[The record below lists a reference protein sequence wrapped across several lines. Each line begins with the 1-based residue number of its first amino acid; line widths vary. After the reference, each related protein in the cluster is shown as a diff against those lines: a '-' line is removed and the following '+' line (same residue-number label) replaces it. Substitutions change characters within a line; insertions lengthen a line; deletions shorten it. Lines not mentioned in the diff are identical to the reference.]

1 MQTTR
6 EEIEDDVK
14 QTLST
19 LGTTLNNRLSE
30 GTANYYERLH
40 HSQCGLA
47 AVLFPF
53 RAENPVTSLPNP
65 SKRLELE
72 VSLGDRMEII
82 RNDLDE
88 TGRALDEHWKEWT
101 RTQQNI
107 ISLGVEILGPGFVTA
122 ISNASHCVFK
132 KKFSKAIAAFDRH
145 NMAEEKVHDTI
156 QKQNGDIRDLTR
168 DVIKQSKAQETVR
181 NMHPQSVFCLDSML
195 TDIAIRY
202 PVKRWRDD
210 KQKEREEVCQLARKM
225 AASQRVS

>member
-1 MQTTR
+1 MQSTR
-6 EEIEDDVK
+6 EEIEGDVK

-19 LGTTLNNRLSE
+19 LGKTLNNRLSE
-30 GTANYYERLH
+30 VTANYYERLNN
-40 HSQCGLA
+40 SQSGLA
-47 AVLFPF
+47 AVLFPSP
-53 RAENPVTSLPNP
+53 AEKPVASLSNP

-82 RNDLDE
+82 RNVLDE

-107 ISLGVEILGPGFVTA
+107 ISLAVEILGPGFVAVISTA
-122 ISNASHCVFK
+122 SYGMSK

-145 NMAEEKVHDTI
+145 NMAEEKVDDI
-156 QKQNGDIRDLTR
+156 IEKQIRDLTR
-168 DVIKQSKAQETVR
+168 NVIKQSKAQETVR

-202 PVKRWRDD
+202 PLKKWRDD
-210 KQKEREEVCQLARKM
+210 KQKQREEVCQLARKI
-225 AASQRVS
+225 AASVVRE